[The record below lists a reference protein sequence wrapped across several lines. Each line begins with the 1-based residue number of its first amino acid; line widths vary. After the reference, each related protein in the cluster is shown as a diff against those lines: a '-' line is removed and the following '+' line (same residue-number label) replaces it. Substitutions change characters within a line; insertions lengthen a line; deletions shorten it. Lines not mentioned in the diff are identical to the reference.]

1 MDQFEMTK
9 KCIGEKNAKLAMIYK
24 VQQRNE
30 MNQEA
35 KKVVPLAEG
44 EEAAE
49 GEVPEEEQ
57 GLIEIEAEEAPE
69 GSEDDENLL
78 TMNESNGEGD
88 EENAD
93 TKPVDE
99 MFLVNQQKNQAVN
112 RCMRLLRFVQLMTEG
127 HHT

>member
-9 KCIGEKNAKLAMIYK
+9 KFIGEKNAKLAMIYK
-24 VQQRNE
+24 VIQRNE
-30 MNQEA
+30 SVDQEQN
-35 KKVVPLAEG
+35 KKAAPAEG
-44 EEAAE
+44 EEE
-49 GEVPEEEQ
+49 GAEEEQ
-57 GLIEIEAEEAPE
+57 GLIEIEAEEEPE
-69 GSEDDENLL
+69 GSEEDENLL

-99 MFLVNQQKNQAVN
+99 MFLVNQTKNQAVN

>member
-1 MDQFEMTK
+1 MMKLKKLLMDQFEMTK

-44 EEAAE
+44 EEGAE
-49 GEVPEEEQ
+49 GDVPEEEQ

-78 TMNESNGEGD
+78 TMNESNGEGE

-99 MFLVNQQKNQAVN
+99 MFLVNQ
-112 RCMRLLRFVQLMTEG
+112 
-127 HHT
+127 

>member
-1 MDQFEMTK
+1 MTK

-24 VQQRNE
+24 ANQRNE
-30 MNQEA
+30 INQEMA
-35 KKVVPLAEG
+35 KTPAPAEG
-44 EEAAE
+44 EE
-49 GEVPEEEQ
+49 GDVPEEEQ
-57 GLIEIEAEEAPE
+57 GLIEIEAEEQPE
-69 GSEDDENLL
+69 GSDDENLL